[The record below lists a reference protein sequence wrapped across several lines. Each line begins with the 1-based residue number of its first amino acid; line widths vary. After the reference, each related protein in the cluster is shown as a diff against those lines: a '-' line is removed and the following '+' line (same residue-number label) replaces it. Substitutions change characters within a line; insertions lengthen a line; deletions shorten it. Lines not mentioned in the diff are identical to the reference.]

1 MQSQMKG
8 EKRKIVL
15 NDCEEVIGSVISI
28 DEDGFIQIDNYIVY
42 LPEKLL
48 KELINVNELIGKTIH
63 ILRIGDCYRFLLK
76 QKEAEK

>member
-1 MQSQMKG
+1 MQSQTKG

-15 NDCEEVIGSVISI
+15 NNYEEVFGSVISI

-76 QKEAEK
+76 QKEDQK